1 MYNFQGFP
9 PNILSVKMGNKIMT
23 IAEPIHCAAVVM
35 GILLGCIIYAI

>member
-23 IAEPIHCAAVVM
+23 IAEPIHCAAVVI
-35 GILLGCIIYAI
+35 GILFGWMISAI